1 VRAAAPHSQPAL
13 VGRARELETID
24 AALAASRAGSPGA
37 CLALAGTLGLGK
49 SRLLREVEARAD
61 GRLVLAGQ
69 GSEWEAGIP
78 YGVVAD
84 ALDGYLT
91 ALPAPDLARVAEGLA
106 GDLAPALPT
115 LAAGLG
121 AASGPVVEAERYR
134 THRAL
139 RTLIARLA
147 ERRPVVL
154 ALDDLHWA
162 DGETAELVAHL
173 IRHPARGTLLAIAFR
188 PAQLHGALLAA
199 LDRARRDGRCEMLE
213 LRPLSPG
220 ESEELLGTWLEPEA
234 HPEVMR
240 ESGGNPYFLEQL
252 ARGAAARPAG
262 QGAPRS
268 GAEAEVPV
276 AVMAAIES
284 ELSSLDPRERRL
296 LAGGAVAGE
305 PFEIDLAAA
314 AAGVDEAASLPALDA
329 LLAAGLVQVTD
340 APRRFRFR
348 HPVVR
353 RAVYQAAGA
362 GWRLEAHGRVAA
374 ALRARGAQLAH
385 VAEHVE
391 LSARPGDA
399 DAVATLLEAGGEA
412 ARRAP
417 ATAARLFQAALHLL
431 PAGDRERR
439 LEVLV
444 SLATSLGAAGRLD
457 EARETLYEVLGE
469 LPAGA
474 HELRARAATFVARL
488 DHALGRQ
495 GEARALLE
503 RTLAELPEPRSPEG
517 ATLMLELVMDHLLTA
532 DFEPMRVRAD
542 ATLELAR
549 ELGDPLLEAA
559 ALAGVAHAAQNRR
572 DIPAS
577 IEAAERA
584 GAILDRLDDAA
595 CAPLLETF
603 WWLAAA
609 EDVLE
614 RWEPCLRHADRGIR
628 LARRFGVSFVFVALT
643 HTLAV
648 TLGWQGQ
655 AARAREAAEATVD
668 ASHLSGNPT
677 SLTYAYTARCFVH
690 AQAGETREA
699 VEAGERAVET
709 GRALRRGLFSALPH
723 ANLGA
728 ALLEDGQPERA
739 RAQLLEAEARGAL
752 EHWVGRCWWEI
763 WMSGAE
769 LELGRIEEAERCA
782 RAALATAEEMGLDGR
797 RGSAL
802 AALAAVEL
810 AAEERGAA
818 DAPRRAADAPR
829 RAADAPGR
837 EGGPPPEPGGAAR
850 TALEAAALLDGAA
863 RTALEAAALLDGAG
877 RRSDAAQ
884 ARILAGRA
892 LVAAGQRDRAVL
904 ELEHARAAL
913 TEAGAP
919 RLADRAARELR
930 RLGLRVA
937 RPSRRPGTG
946 AAAGLLSDRERE
958 LARLVAAGLT
968 NREIAAE
975 LHLSEKTVANHLT
988 RIFSKLEIS
997 SRSALAAAV
1006 GRADAA

>member
-1 VRAAAPHSQPAL
+1 
-13 VGRARELETID
+13 
-24 AALAASRAGSPGA
+24 
-37 CLALAGTLGLGK
+37 
-49 SRLLREVEARAD
+49 
-61 GRLVLAGQ
+61 
-69 GSEWEAGIP
+69 
-78 YGVVAD
+78 
-84 ALDGYLT
+84 
-91 ALPAPDLARVAEGLA
+91 
-106 GDLAPALPT
+106 
-115 LAAGLG
+115 
-121 AASGPVVEAERYR
+121 
-134 THRAL
+134 
-139 RTLIARLA
+139 
-147 ERRPVVL
+147 
-154 ALDDLHWA
+154 
-162 DGETAELVAHL
+162 
-173 IRHPARGTLLAIAFR
+173 
-188 PAQLHGALLAA
+188 
-199 LDRARRDGRCEMLE
+199 
-213 LRPLSPG
+213 
-220 ESEELLGTWLEPEA
+220 
-234 HPEVMR
+234 
-240 ESGGNPYFLEQL
+240 
-252 ARGAAARPAG
+252 
-262 QGAPRS
+262 
-268 GAEAEVPV
+268 
-276 AVMAAIES
+276 
-284 ELSSLDPRERRL
+284 
-296 LAGGAVAGE
+296 
-305 PFEIDLAAA
+305 
-314 AAGVDEAASLPALDA
+314 
-329 LLAAGLVQVTD
+329 
-340 APRRFRFR
+340 
-348 HPVVR
+348 
-353 RAVYQAAGA
+353 
-362 GWRLEAHGRVAA
+362 
-374 ALRARGAQLAH
+374 
-385 VAEHVE
+385 
-391 LSARPGDA
+391 
-399 DAVATLLEAGGEA
+399 
-412 ARRAP
+412 
-417 ATAARLFQAALHLL
+417 
-431 PAGDRERR
+431 
-439 LEVLV
+439 VLV
-444 SLATSLGAAGRLD
+444 SLATSLGAAGRLE

-503 RTLAELPEPRSPEG
+503 RTLAELPEPRSSEG

-549 ELGDPLLEAA
+549 ELRDPLLEAA

-572 DIPAS
+572 DMPAS

-614 RWEPCLRHADRGIR
+614 RWELCMRHADRGIR

-655 AARAREAAEATVD
+655 AARAREAADATVD

-690 AQAGETREA
+690 TQAGETREA

-728 ALLEDGQPERA
+728 ALLEHGQPERA
-739 RAQLLEAEARGAL
+739 RAQLLDAEARGAL

-769 LELGRIEEAERCA
+769 LELGRLQEAERCA

-810 AAEERGAA
+810 AAEERRTAS
-818 DAPRRAADAPR
+818 DPRRAA
-829 RAADAPGR
+829 
-837 EGGPPPEPGGAAR
+837 GPPPEPGS
-850 TALEAAALLDGAA
+850 AA

-877 RRSDAAQ
+877 RRSDAAR

-937 RPSRRPGTG
+937 RPSRRPGAGG
-946 AAAGLLSDRERE
+946 AEGLLSDRERE

-988 RIFSKLEIS
+988 RIFAKLEIS